1 MDQYVATVKRFLPKS
16 KEDGYANIST
26 NDQDNYSEPPRTK
39 DWRPSTLLSALLK
52 LTIISLAL
60 HSLISLSITT
70 ITTFFLAAS
79 LPPCYCGTSVSEAV
93 SLNCKF
99 DSLSTSWLPP
109 HCRDDE
115 LTALFERAGPG
126 PNGEWTYYRTQPHLG
141 DNLTAAA
148 KFTVDE
154 LALLSEKSEAE
165 RQVVATV
172 EWHDKHC
179 FFLLL
184 KMVRGKAPRMGYT
197 GFPEV
202 LGHAEHCAMSM
213 VQAQG
218 VPGYYPIIGV
228 VPGFGDPV

>member
-1 MDQYVATVKRFLPKS
+1 MIPAQVQGRRVRKHQHKRSRQLFRTSKDQKLAAVNTPLRPPQAHNHFPCPPQSDNPKHHHHNFS
-16 KEDGYANIST
+16 
-26 NDQDNYSEPPRTK
+26 PP
-39 DWRPSTLLSALLK
+39 
-52 LTIISLAL
+52 
-60 HSLISLSITT
+60 
-70 ITTFFLAAS
+70 AS
-79 LPPCYCGTSVSEAV
+79 LPPCYCGASVSEAV

-99 DSLSTSWLPP
+99 DSLSTSWLPI

-148 KFTVDE
+148 KYTVDE

-184 KMVRGKAPRMGYT
+184 KMVRGKAPRMGYM

-228 VPGFGDPV
+228 VPGFGDPL